1 MEIKAVLKQP
11 YTDKERENFI
21 VEQNHKLGY
30 EIRQV
35 ETTYEVEIQV
45 PSIIKETITET
56 IQEPV
61 LDDDGNLILDEED
74 NPTFEEKNIER
85 EVERAE
91 TEIVTEEIQVPVLD
105 EEGNPVL
112 NNEGNPTFETQT
124 IEKEVVKYKT
134 EIVEKTG
141 YNLEAWGYTDEEKQE
156 QERERINLLSMTRG
170 DMFEAII
177 LAFGKTK
184 ADIRSMIESVEGLTD
199 IERALYLN
207 RFDEALDF
215 YRGYPAIDL
224 IGKML
229 GVSSEQLDK
238 FFKTKDYHELLPV
251 EDNTINNNTTSQ
263 EKDNNSI
270 MEGGE

>member
-1 MEIKAVLKQP
+1 MELKATLKQP
-11 YTDKERENFI
+11 YTGKQKMDFI
-21 VEQNHKLGY
+21 VQQNHNLGY
-30 EIRQV
+30 EIRQM
-35 ETTYEVEIQV
+35 ETTYEVEEKV
-45 PSIIKETITET
+45 PY
-56 IQEPV
+56 
-61 LDDDGNLILDEED
+61 
-74 NPTFEEKNIER
+74 
-85 EVERAE
+85 
-91 TEIVTEEIQVPVLD
+91 TEIETEEIQAPVLD

-112 NNEGNPTFETQT
+112 DEEGNPTFETKT

-134 EIVEKTG
+134 EIVEKIG

-215 YRGYPAIDL
+215 YRGYPAINL

-238 FFKTKDYHELLPV
+238 FFETKDYHELLI
-251 EDNTINNNTTSQ
+251 ETDNNTITPENNNT
-263 EKDNNSI
+263 I

>member
-1 MEIKAVLKQP
+1 MEIKAKLIKP
-11 YTDKERENFI
+11 YTEKERMDFI
-21 VEQNHKLGY
+21 VEQNHKNNY
-30 EIRQV
+30 E
-35 ETTYEVEIQV
+35 
-45 PSIIKETITET
+45 IKETET
-56 IQEPV
+56 S
-61 LDDDGNLILDEED
+61 
-74 NPTFEEKNIER
+74 
-85 EVERAE
+85 
-91 TEIVTEEIQVPVLD
+91 
-105 EEGNPVL
+105 
-112 NNEGNPTFETQT
+112 
-124 IEKEVVKYKT
+124 
-134 EIVEKTG
+134 
-141 YNLEAWGYTDEEKQE
+141 LEAWGYTEKEKQE
-156 QERERINLLSMTRG
+156 QEREYLNKLSMTRG

-184 ADIRSMIESVEGLTD
+184 ADIRLMIENVEGLTD

-251 EDNTINNNTTSQ
+251 EDNVIDNSTTDTD
-263 EKDNNSI
+263 KDNNTI

>member
-1 MEIKAVLKQP
+1 MEIKAELKQP
-11 YTDKERENFI
+11 YTDKERMDFI

-30 EIRQV
+30 EIR
-35 ETTYEVEIQV
+35 E
-45 PSIIKETITET
+45 TET
-56 IQEPV
+56 S
-61 LDDDGNLILDEED
+61 
-74 NPTFEEKNIER
+74 
-85 EVERAE
+85 
-91 TEIVTEEIQVPVLD
+91 
-105 EEGNPVL
+105 
-112 NNEGNPTFETQT
+112 
-124 IEKEVVKYKT
+124 
-134 EIVEKTG
+134 
-141 YNLEAWGYTDEEKQE
+141 LEAWEYTEEEIKE

-184 ADIRSMIESVEGLTD
+184 ADIRSMIENVEGLTD
-199 IERALYLN
+199 VERALYLN

-251 EDNTINNNTTSQ
+251 EDNVIDNSTTAT
-263 EKDNNSI
+263 EKDNNTI

>member
-1 MEIKAVLKQP
+1 MEIKAELKQP
-11 YTDKERENFI
+11 YTEDERIEFI

-30 EIRQV
+30 EMRQV
-35 ETTYEVEIQV
+35 ETTYEVEVEV
-45 PSIIKETITET
+45 PY
-56 IQEPV
+56 
-61 LDDDGNLILDEED
+61 
-74 NPTFEEKNIER
+74 
-85 EVERAE
+85 
-91 TEIVTEEIQVPVLD
+91 TEIETEEIQTPVLD

-112 NNEGNPTFETQT
+112 DEEGNPTFETQNV
-124 IEKEVVKYKT
+124 EKEVVKYKT
-134 EIVEKTG
+134 ETVEKTG
-141 YNLEAWGYTDEEKQE
+141 YNLEAWGYTKEEKQE
-156 QERERINLLSMTRG
+156 QEREILSKLSMTRG

-238 FFKTKDYHELLPV
+238 FFKTKDYHELLTTT
-251 EDNTINNNTTSQ
+251 DNNTTTLEENNNT
-263 EKDNNSI
+263 I